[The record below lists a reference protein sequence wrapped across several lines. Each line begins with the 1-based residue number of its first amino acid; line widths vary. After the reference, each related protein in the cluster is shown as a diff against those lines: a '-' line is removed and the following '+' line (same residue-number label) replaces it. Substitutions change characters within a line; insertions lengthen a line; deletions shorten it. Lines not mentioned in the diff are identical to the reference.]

1 MQEVLSK
8 LTRNGMKRQI
18 IRSIRLKKSYVESW
32 PFAQRTQ
39 NPPDPK
45 HRLEGFLVIVAVFL
59 PIQIVFGLILLLLK
73 SLF

>member
-1 MQEVLSK
+1 MQEVRSK

-18 IRSIRLKKSYVESW
+18 IRSIRLRKSYTESW
-32 PFAQRTQ
+32 PIAQRIQ
-39 NPPDPK
+39 NPPDLK
-45 HRLEGFLVIVAVFL
+45 RGLEGFLVIIVIFL

>member
-18 IRSIRLKKSYVESW
+18 IRSIRLRKGYTESW
-32 PFAQRTQ
+32 PIAQRIQ
-39 NPPDPK
+39 NPPDLK
-45 HRLEGFLVIVAVFL
+45 HGLEGFLVIIAIFL